1 MSRMYADEQVILD
14 LDYLV
19 CAQVTCRGGQW
30 MLDVLL
36 ALGEGGQT
44 LTLVYAT
51 MATCQAAL
59 CAMRRLL
66 EEEDILHA

>member
-1 MSRMYADEQVILD
+1 MQGCEELSLD

-19 CAQVTCRGGQW
+19 CASITCRGGQW

-51 MATCQAAL
+51 LTCSPA
-59 CAMRRLL
+59 
-66 EEEDILHA
+66 